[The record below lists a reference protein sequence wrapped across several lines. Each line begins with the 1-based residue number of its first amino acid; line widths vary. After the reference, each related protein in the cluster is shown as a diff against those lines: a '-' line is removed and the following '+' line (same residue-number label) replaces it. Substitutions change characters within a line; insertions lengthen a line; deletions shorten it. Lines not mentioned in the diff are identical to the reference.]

1 MGNDCLKMLV
11 SLDVRHTASR
21 RMIGGIMR
29 FAATHPA
36 WEVQFAQMHPSDQSL
51 ADFADWRPDALI
63 ADGPCRTLPHEMRTH
78 LARAAAVYVNTPP
91 PPPPPSGGSRE
102 RPSQR
107 FVPTS
112 VRLRRP
118 PPSFSCG
125 GSPRPSPLSA
135 RAVTKDGARRA
146 NGSSAPT

>member
-1 MGNDCLKMLV
+1 MGNDCPKMLV

-63 ADGPCRTLPHEMRTH
+63 ADGTCQTLPDETRAH
-78 LARAAAVYVNTPP
+78 LARVAAVYVNTPP
-91 PPPPPSGGSRE
+91 PPHQGEVANGRRNASSR
-102 RPSQR
+102 R
-107 FVPTS
+107 
-112 VRLRRP
+112 
-118 PPSFSCG
+118 
-125 GSPRPSPLSA
+125 A
-135 RAVTKDGARRA
+135 RARDGRRRTPPAAEARVPRLCRH
-146 NGSSAPT
+146 GR